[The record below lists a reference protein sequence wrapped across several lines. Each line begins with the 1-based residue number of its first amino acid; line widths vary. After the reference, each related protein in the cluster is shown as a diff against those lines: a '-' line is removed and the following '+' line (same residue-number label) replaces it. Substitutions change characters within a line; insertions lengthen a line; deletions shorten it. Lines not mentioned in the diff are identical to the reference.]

1 MKTKYIVIR
10 TRHYEV
16 IRFFEG
22 QKHGAKPVKVYYE
35 DGLWAMKFHIKART
49 KLEERAITF
58 LLTDKTR
65 RIEKAA
71 SP

>member
-10 TRHYEV
+10 TRYYEV

-22 QKHGAKPVKVYYE
+22 QDRGAKPVKVYYE
-35 DGLWAMKFHIKART
+35 DGQWAMMFHIKART
-49 KLEERAITF
+49 KLEERVITF

-65 RIEKAA
+65 RIERAV